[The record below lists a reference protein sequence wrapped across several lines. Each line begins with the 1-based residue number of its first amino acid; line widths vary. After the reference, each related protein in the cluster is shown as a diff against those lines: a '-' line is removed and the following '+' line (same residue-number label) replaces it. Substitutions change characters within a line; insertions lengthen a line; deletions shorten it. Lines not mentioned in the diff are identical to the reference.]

1 MADPITTITEL
12 AVADII
18 CRDRLRPVSEAG
30 VAALIASIGELGV
43 IKDAVHVR
51 RKKDGTFHLMAGA
64 HRLEAARQLGMATI
78 PVKAWTCTDDWARL
92 VEIDDNLAGAEL
104 TALDTALF
112 LARRKEVYERLHPET
127 RAMTGAALAAR
138 RWDAAEPSSAAS
150 FTATTAEK
158 LGITERQVRKIVAAG
173 ERLQPPDVQAL
184 RRAPRPVTLKDLTVI
199 AKIESAPE
207 RYHVVGE
214 LGGGQA
220 RSAAEARR
228 SWAGR
233 QGGAIAHKDPVEE
246 DFKVLRTAW
255 LRASKAA
262 RRRFIAAEIEGVE
275 DLLAEVREASSE

>member
-1 MADPITTITEL
+1 MADPIPTITEL

-64 HRLEAARQLGMATI
+64 HRLEAARRLGMATI

-127 RAMTGAALAAR
+127 MRGAAGAR
-138 RWDAAEPSSAAS
+138 GRWSDASELGSFAS
-150 FTATTAEK
+150 TTAEK
-158 LGITERQVRKIVAAG
+158 LGITERQVQKIVAAG

-199 AKIESAPE
+199 GKTTSAPE
-207 RYHVVGE
+207 RYHVVE
-214 LGGGQA
+214 ALAAGQA
-220 RSAAEARR
+220 KSAAEARR
-228 SWAGR
+228 SWASR
-233 QGGAIAHKDPVEE
+233 QGGAIAQKDPVEE
-246 DFKVLRTAW
+246 DFKALRTAW

-262 RRRFIAAEIEGVE
+262 RRRFIETEIEGVE
-275 DLLAEVREASSE
+275 DVLADIREEAGA

>member
-1 MADPITTITEL
+1 MAEPVASITDL

-64 HRLEAARQLGMATI
+64 HRLEAARRLGMATI

-127 RAMTGAALAAR
+127 LRGVAGARA
-138 RWDAAEPSSAAS
+138 RWSDASELGSFAS
-150 FTATTAEK
+150 TTAEK
-158 LGITERQVRKIVAAG
+158 LGITERQVQKIVAAG

-199 AKIESAPE
+199 AGIESAPE

>member
-64 HRLEAARQLGMATI
+64 HRLEAARRLGMATM

-127 RAMTGAALAAR
+127 LRGVAGARA
-138 RWDAAEPSSAAS
+138 RWSDASELGSFAS
-150 FTATTAEK
+150 TTAEK
-158 LGITERQVRKIVAAG
+158 LGITERQVQKIVAAG

-199 AKIESAPE
+199 AGIESAPE

>member
-1 MADPITTITEL
+1 MADPIPTITEL

-64 HRLEAARQLGMATI
+64 HRLEAARRLGMAKI

-127 RAMTGAALAAR
+127 MRGAAGAR
-138 RWDAAEPSSAAS
+138 GRWSDASELGSFAS
-150 FTATTAEK
+150 TTAEK
-158 LGITERQVRKIVAAG
+158 LGITERQVQKIVAAG

-199 AKIESAPE
+199 GKTVSAPE
-207 RYHVVGE
+207 RYHVVE
-214 LGGGQA
+214 ALAAGQA
-220 RSAAEARR
+220 KSAAEARR
-228 SWAGR
+228 SWASR
-233 QGGAIAHKDPVEE
+233 QGGAIAQKDPVEE
-246 DFKVLRTAW
+246 DFKALRTAW

-262 RRRFIAAEIEGVE
+262 RRRFIETEIEGVE
-275 DLLAEVREASSE
+275 DVLADIREEAGA

>member
-1 MADPITTITEL
+1 VADPITTITEL

-64 HRLEAARQLGMATI
+64 HRLEAARRLGMATM

-127 RAMTGAALAAR
+127 LRGVAGARA
-138 RWDAAEPSSAAS
+138 RWSDASELGSFAS
-150 FTATTAEK
+150 TTAEK
-158 LGITERQVRKIVAAG
+158 LGITERQVQKIVAAG

-199 AKIESAPE
+199 AGIESAPE

>member
-1 MADPITTITEL
+1 MAEPVASITDL
-12 AVADII
+12 AVADIV

-64 HRLEAARQLGMATI
+64 HRLEAARRLGMATI

-127 RAMTGAALAAR
+127 LRGVAGARA
-138 RWDAAEPSSAAS
+138 RWSDASELGSFAS
-150 FTATTAEK
+150 TTAEK
-158 LGITERQVRKIVAAG
+158 LGITERQVQKIVAAG

-199 AKIESAPE
+199 AGIESAPE

-220 RSAAEARR
+220 KSAAEARR